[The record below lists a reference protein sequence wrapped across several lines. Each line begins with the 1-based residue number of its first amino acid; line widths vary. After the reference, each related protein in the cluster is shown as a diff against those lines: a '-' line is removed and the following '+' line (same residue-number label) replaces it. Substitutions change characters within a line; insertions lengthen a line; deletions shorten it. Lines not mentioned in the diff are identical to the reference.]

1 MSAPISSSQNIK
13 RQLKPIKVRYKA
25 GFLYALIYKD
35 VIMSKMKKNDLK
47 LLFMGTPE
55 ISAYV
60 FEKMIQDGYH
70 FVGLVAQPD
79 HPVGRK
85 GLVEKVPTKVIAE
98 KYDIPVFQPT
108 KIRLDYSFIDEIKP
122 DLVITLAYGQIVPQG
137 FLDKIPMGCLNL
149 HGSLLPKYRGAS
161 PVQSA
166 LINNEK
172 VTGVTLMEMI
182 KEMDAGRMYAKKEI
196 EITED
201 DNATSLFNKVKIAA
215 SELVLEALP
224 KYISGE
230 LKGEKQNEE
239 EVTFC
244 SIIKPEQEKIDLSLS
259 KESIVGWIRG
269 LSDEPGAYLYL
280 NNFKLKIYKAKVIDD
295 SVTKEIGTILKADKF
310 GLYMQ
315 AKDGVIAL
323 LEIQKEGKKRMD
335 YRSFINGNQNLLG
348 QKLS

>member
-1 MSAPISSSQNIK
+1 M
-13 RQLKPIKVRYKA
+13 
-25 GFLYALIYKD
+25 GFLLVQRLKGDIIFY
-35 VIMSKMKKNDLK
+35 MEKNGLK

-60 FEKMIQDGYH
+60 FEKMIENGYH

-85 GLVEKVPTKVIAE
+85 GLLEKVPTKVVAE
-98 KYDIPVFQPT
+98 KYHIPVFQPI
-108 KIRLDYSFIDEIKP
+108 KIRDDYSFIDDIKP

-161 PVQSA
+161 PVQTA

-172 VTGVTLMEMI
+172 VTGVTLMEMV
-182 KEMDAGRMYAKKEI
+182 KAMDAGRMYAKKEI
-196 EITED
+196 KIDED
-201 DNATSLFNKVKIAA
+201 DNATSLFNKIKIAA
-215 SELVLEALP
+215 SELVLEVLP
-224 KYISGE
+224 LYIKGE
-230 LKGEKQNEE
+230 LKGEEQNEN

-244 SIIKPEQEKIDLSLS
+244 SLIKPEQEKLNLDLSAL
-259 KESIVGWIRG
+259 KIIGWIKG

-280 NNFKLKIYKAKVIDD
+280 NNNKLKIYKAKLVDN
-295 SVTKEIGTILKADKF
+295 SVSSEVGTIVKADKN

-315 AKDGVIAL
+315 AKDGVISL

>member
-1 MSAPISSSQNIK
+1 MNIK
-13 RQLKPIKVRYKA
+13 
-25 GFLYALIYKD
+25 
-35 VIMSKMKKNDLK
+35 DLR
-47 LLFMGTPE
+47 LVFMGTPE

-60 FEKMIQDGYH
+60 FEKMIEAGYH

-85 GLVEKVPTKVIAE
+85 GIIEKVPTKVIAE
-98 KYDIPVFQPT
+98 KYNIPVYQPV
-108 KIRLDYSFIDEIKP
+108 KIRLDYSFIEEIKP
-122 DLVITLAYGQIVPQG
+122 DLVIALAYGQIVPEG
-137 FLDKIPMGCLNL
+137 FLNVPKYGCLNL

-161 PVQSA
+161 PVQTA

-172 VTGVTLMEMI
+172 VTGVTLMEMV
-182 KEMDAGRMYAKKEI
+182 KAMDAGRMYAKKEI
-196 EITED
+196 LIAED

-224 KYISGE
+224 KYINGE
-230 LKGEKQNEE
+230 LKGEIQNEE

-244 SIIKPEQEKIDLSLS
+244 STIKPEQEKLDLSLS
-259 KESIVGWIRG
+259 AKEIMGWIRG

-280 NNFKLKIYKAKVIDD
+280 NNLKLKIYKAKFIND
-295 SVTKEIGTILKADKF
+295 SVTAEVGAIIKADKN

-315 AKDGVIAL
+315 ARDGVISL
-323 LEIQKEGKKRMD
+323 LEVQKEGKKRMD

-348 QKLS
+348 EKLS

>member
-1 MSAPISSSQNIK
+1 MNIK
-13 RQLKPIKVRYKA
+13 
-25 GFLYALIYKD
+25 
-35 VIMSKMKKNDLK
+35 DLR
-47 LLFMGTPE
+47 LVFMGTPE

-60 FEKMIQDGYH
+60 FEKMIEAGYH

-85 GLVEKVPTKVIAE
+85 GIIEKVPTKIVAE
-98 KYDIPVFQPT
+98 KYDIPVYQPT
-108 KIRLDYSFIDEIKP
+108 KIRLDYSFIEEIKP

-137 FLDKIPMGCLNL
+137 FLDVPRLGCLNL

-161 PVQSA
+161 PVQTA

-196 EITED
+196 EIEED
-201 DNATSLFNKVKIAA
+201 DNATTLFSKVKIAA

-224 KYISGE
+224 KYINGE
-230 LKGEKQNEE
+230 LPGEKQNEE

-244 SIIKPEQEKIDLSLS
+244 SMIKPEQEKLDLAMPAQ
-259 KESIVGWIRG
+259 SIIGWIRG

-280 NNFKLKIYKAKVIDD
+280 NNLKLKIYKAKFIDD
-295 SVTKEIGTILKADKF
+295 SVTVEVGTIVKADKS

-323 LEIQKEGKKRMD
+323 LEVQKEGKKRMD